1 MTYITIM
8 NMLQLIEML
17 ITIYFNHLMFY
28 SLYASV
34 TSMLQYLRVTVL
46 SSYLTYAFDILLII
60 YVNIKKPLCFKDI
73 EIHWKELNSRQYV
86 YAFLSY
92 YLN

>member
-8 NMLQLIEML
+8 DMLQHIEML
-17 ITIYFNHLMFY
+17 ITIYFNRLMFY

-34 TSMLQYLRVTVL
+34 TSMLQYLRVAVL

-60 YVNIKKPLCFKDI
+60 YVNIKKTLCFKDI
-73 EIHWKELNSRQYV
+73 EIH
-86 YAFLSY
+86 
-92 YLN
+92 

>member
-8 NMLQLIEML
+8 DMLQHIEML

-60 YVNIKKPLCFKDI
+60 YVNIKKTLCFKDI
-73 EIHWKELNSRQYV
+73 EIH
-86 YAFLSY
+86 
-92 YLN
+92 